1 LDDPRLTK
9 ERLARARVIAK
20 GRRIRDVERLVETY
34 GGEASRWRKLAT
46 EPFMESPGRLIE
58 LHWYEHH
65 GVGRFEIKEV
75 WRRI

>member
-1 LDDPRLTK
+1 M
-9 ERLARARVIAK
+9 
-20 GRRIRDVERLVETY
+20 
-34 GGEASRWRKLAT
+34 AT
-46 EPFMESPGRLIE
+46 EPFMESPGQTIE